1 MICLHPMT
9 AIAAWRLASTGR
21 IAMPEPCE
29 LRSLRGIGARAADL
43 EGLPEELLDEEGVA
57 HVMVASRGDRRVS
70 RRLRCHL
77 APACDLPEGALWRL
91 GGDVLLPAPELCLVM
106 LGASMGRIGLLR
118 LGMELCGR
126 YRKTPDGASWWLDP
140 LVSAARVRSFADACR
155 RVRGVRLARW
165 AAQHL
170 VDGSASPRES
180 AIALMCVLPTRV
192 GGYQLPHPVMNLPME
207 LSSGARAIA
216 GQARAAGD
224 LYWPDHSVL
233 VEYDSDAVHATRRSR
248 DMERRDGLESMGIRV
263 LTITTAQARDFDR
276 LDACLTLLARRI
288 RGRSR
293 VVPSATRERRRML
306 HHELLVRSPFVC

>member
-1 MICLHPMT
+1 MT

-29 LRSLRGIGARAADL
+29 LRSLRGFEARASEL
-43 EGLPEELLDEEGVA
+43 EGLPDVLVEEEGVV
-57 HVMVASRGDRRVS
+57 HVMVASRGDRRAS
-70 RRLRCHL
+70 RRLHCHL
-77 APACDLPEGALWRL
+77 APSRDLPEGALWRL

-106 LGASMGRIGLLR
+106 LGASMGRIELLR

-126 YRKTPDGASWWLDP
+126 YRKMPDGASWWLDP
-140 LVSAARVRSFADACR
+140 LVSAACVRSFAYACR

-170 VDGSASPRES
+170 VDGAASPRES
-180 AIALMCVLPTRV
+180 AIALMCVLPTKV

-207 LSSGARAIA
+207 LSSDARAIA

-224 LYWPDHSVL
+224 LYWPDHSIL
-233 VEYDSDAVHATRRSR
+233 VEYDSDAAHATRRSR

-263 LTITTAQARDFDR
+263 LTITTEQVRDFDR
-276 LDACLTLLARRI
+276 LDACLSLPARRL

-293 VVPSATRERRRML
+293 AVPSEARERRRML
-306 HHELLVRSPFVC
+306 HRELLARSPFVC